1 MARQQKG
8 QKEKAQPN
16 NSQYKTK
23 DKRQKKQKK
32 NYKKWLKLLKMR
44 EKGSYRTL

>member
-23 DKRQKKQKK
+23 DKRQKKKTKEELQEMAQTVEDKRK
-32 NYKKWLKLLKMR
+32 R
-44 EKGSYRTL
+44 